1 MLELFYDLND
11 SNIILPI
18 LRAAFRFTIEL
29 TLTCGKDIV
38 KLNLYGTGESDQ
50 SRGEAFPGP
59 DSGAGDGWLRRAAE
73 RTHPRTFSDRNA
85 DSAYGDGDVRAD
97 NNAHAGT
104 DRNAHS
110 A

>member
-73 RTHPRTFSDRNA
+73 RTHPRTFSDRNTGP
-85 DSAYGDGDVRAD
+85 AYSDGNIRAD
-97 NNAHAGT
+97 DNDDPGADRDAHPA
-104 DRNAHS
+104 
-110 A
+110 